1 MENKTI
7 QFSAQIDSAKAN
19 NDRTLTLKVETQ
31 ELLPTESSQIFSLFQ
46 KQIWIAL
53 CETEITH
60 QDLNIPE
67 KVDPLDQ
74 KSPSQRLRDRMFVY
88 WKSKNLDSTFDIWY
102 INQLDKYGQ
111 KFLEAL
117 Q

>member
-1 MENKTI
+1 MII

-19 NDRTLTLKVETQ
+19 NDMTLTFKVETQ
-31 ELLPTESSQIFSLFQ
+31 ELSPTETSQIFSLFQ

-67 KVDPLDQ
+67 KVDPLDE
-74 KSPSQRLRDRMFVY
+74 KSPSQRLRDRLFVF
-88 WKSKNLDSTFDIWY
+88 WKERKVSNDFDSWY
-102 INQLDKYGQ
+102 KSQLEKIGQSYLDK
-111 KFLEAL
+111 LN
-117 Q
+117 

>member
-1 MENKTI
+1 MII

-19 NDRTLTLKVETQ
+19 NDRTLSLKIDTQ
-31 ELLPTESSQIFSLFQ
+31 ELSAEETAHLFNLFQ

-53 CETEITH
+53 AETTITE

-67 KVDPLDQ
+67 TVDEMEK

-88 WKSKNLDSTFDIWY
+88 WKENKVSDNFDTWY
-102 INQLDKYGQ
+102 KTALEKIGEKY
-111 KFLEAL
+111 LEKVN
-117 Q
+117 